1 MKVDLSRWPFLL
13 GAALCVTSGV
23 VLLVETGTQDNEQG
37 AALILLV
44 LGAVLLGAFIVH
56 PRDKDGHK

>member
-1 MKVDLSRWPFLL
+1 MRVDLSRWPFLL
-13 GAALCVTSGV
+13 GAALCVTAGV
-23 VLLVETGTQDNEQG
+23 ILLLETGAEENEQV

-56 PRDKDGHK
+56 PRDKDRG